1 MDVNQFKDQCRAGI
15 KPVTDADMRAEYRY
29 LLARELTEKLLQE
42 GLISQ
47 EEFDRIMEKNRET
60 FSPRSATIDANELDK

>member
-1 MDVNQFKDQCRAGI
+1 MDVTKITEQFNTEARPI
-15 KPVTDADMRAEYRY
+15 TDEDMRAEYRY

-47 EEFDRIMEKNRET
+47 EEFDQIGR
-60 FSPRSATIDANELDK
+60 AHV

>member
-1 MDVNQFKDQCRAGI
+1 MDVTKITEQFNTEARPI
-15 KPVTDADMRAEYRY
+15 TDEDMRAEYRY

-47 EEFDRIMEKNRET
+47 EEFDRIMEKNRES
-60 FSPRSATIDANELDK
+60 FSPRSAGIDANELDK